1 MILESGAKAR
11 TIKKYLGK
19 GWIVDACNGHVQ
31 DLPTRGG
38 TKQDNKAMWSS
49 KEGELPNPPWS
60 YTDRAEKII
69 SKLRKKAQTNSVE
82 EIYIA
87 TDPDREGEFIAW
99 RLKEIFS
106 DYDSIYRVSF
116 NEITN
121 SAVQEAIES
130 PRDIDM
136 DLVDAAKVRRFMDRL
151 VGFRCSRF
159 SRSWNLASMGRV
171 QTPTLGFIVE
181 RELERDAHVPIPYHS
196 IKVDSNGVSFK
207 VRFHEK
213 DDEGAWKDDDG
224 KHHPDRTFD
233 GELAESAMGK
243 IRDSNG
249 LVLESVREGKNHR
262 KPQPPFTTE
271 SMLRA
276 ANGRM
281 GWSIGRT
288 NRVATSLYQS
298 GHITYIRT
306 DSTRTSKAARDNI
319 RSLIEKEYGSNH
331 LGSGALGPDAK
342 KGASNVQ
349 DAHEAIRP
357 TQPEVKTLTDVD
369 ADQQSLYRL
378 IWGRF
383 AASQMSDSVR
393 ERRDLVAKV
402 SDLELQLY
410 GTSSW
415 RIHAGWEAVYST
427 DKDVQTEPPEVG
439 FEVGETWEFNSTE
452 ENPLLTSDE
461 TKPPRRFTESS
472 IIQEMKKADIGR
484 PSTYLTTV
492 GKLVDRGYADKEG
505 SSLIPTDQ
513 GRLLWIEVVP
523 FYGTDENS
531 SGTISE
537 GLFTPRFTALMES
550 SLDEVEDGDTSGAI
564 VWHKFV
570 TDFRNMHNIAL
581 ELRKQKPTVKQ
592 LNFIMNRTSRMSEDS
607 KSELFQGKNSDE
619 LTGEDARRIIEELN
633 NSSDGDIPPSE
644 KQMALIIKLA
654 DKNSVDLEPIL
665 TELGHKDLDE
675 LTGGRD
681 GTASSLINKLIGID
695 KDSPAT
701 EKQVAAIKSMSE
713 NLEISIEDAMAIGEV
728 STIEEITKNEAS
740 SLIGTMKK
748 MIQSRK
754 RQQKK

>member
-130 PRDIDM
+130 PREIDM

-233 GELAESAMGK
+233 GELAESAMEK
-243 IRDSNG
+243 IRDSDG
-249 LVLESVREGKNHR
+249 LVLESVKEGKTNR
-262 KPQPPFTTE
+262 KPQPSFTTE

-288 NRVATSLYQS
+288 NRVATALYQS

-306 DSTRTSKAARDNI
+306 DSTRTSKAARDRI
-319 RSLIEKEYGSNH
+319 RSLIEKEYGSNY

-393 ERRDLVAKV
+393 ERRDLVAKA
-402 SDLELQLY
+402 SNLELQLY

-415 RIHAGWEAVYST
+415 RIHAGWEAVYSAE
-427 DKDVQTEPPEVG
+427 KDVKTEPPGVG
-439 FEVGETWEFNSTE
+439 FEIGTTWGFTSTE

-472 IIQEMKKADIGR
+472 IIREMKKADIGR

-492 GKLVDRGYADKEG
+492 GKLVDRGYVDKDG
-505 SSLIPTDQ
+505 SSLIPTDK

-523 FYGTDENS
+523 FYGSDENS

-550 SLDEVEDGDTSGAI
+550 NLDEVEDGDTSGAI

-570 TDFRNMHNIAL
+570 TDFRTMHNIAL

-592 LNFIMNRTSRMSEDS
+592 LNFIINRTSRMSDDS
-607 KSELFQGKNSDE
+607 KSELFQGKNIDE

-644 KQMALIIKLA
+644 KQMALIIRLA

-665 TELGHKDLDE
+665 TELGHNDLDE

-701 EKQVAAIKSMSE
+701 EKQVATIKSMSE

-728 STIEEITKNEAS
+728 TTIDEITKNEAS
-740 SLIGTMKK
+740 GLIGTMKK

>member
-213 DDEGAWKDDDG
+213 DDDNAWKDDDG

-233 GELAESAMGK
+233 GELAESAMEK
-243 IRDSNG
+243 IRDSDG
-249 LVLESVREGKNHR
+249 LVLESVKEGKTNR

-288 NRVATSLYQS
+288 NRVATALYQS

-306 DSTRTSKAARDNI
+306 DSTRTSKAARDRI

-357 TQPEVKTLTDVD
+357 TQPEVKILTDVD

-393 ERRDLVAKV
+393 ERRDLVAKA

-415 RIHAGWEAVYST
+415 RIHAGWEAVYSA
-427 DKDVQTEPPEVG
+427 DKDVKTEPPAVG
-439 FEVGETWEFNSTE
+439 FELGTTWGFTSNE

-492 GKLVDRGYADKEG
+492 GKLVDRGYVDKEG

-523 FYGTDENS
+523 FYGSDENS

-570 TDFRNMHNIAL
+570 SDFRNMHNIAL

-592 LNFIMNRTSRMSEDS
+592 LNFIKNRTSRMSDDS
-607 KSELFQGKNSDE
+607 KSELFQGKNIDE

-633 NSSDGDIPPSE
+633 NSSEGDIPPSE
-644 KQMALIIKLA
+644 KQMALIIRLA

-665 TELGHKDLDE
+665 TELGHNDLC
-675 LTGGRD
+675 LLYTSPSPRD
-681 GTASSLINKLIGID
+681 
-695 KDSPAT
+695 
-701 EKQVAAIKSMSE
+701 
-713 NLEISIEDAMAIGEV
+713 
-728 STIEEITKNEAS
+728 
-740 SLIGTMKK
+740 
-748 MIQSRK
+748 
-754 RQQKK
+754 

>member
-19 GWIVDACNGHVQ
+19 GWIVDACKGHVQ

-49 KEGELPNPPWS
+49 KEGELPEPPWS
-60 YTDRAEKII
+60 WTDRAENVIA
-69 SKLRKKAQTNSVE
+69 KLRKKADANSVE

-121 SAVQEAIES
+121 SAVQQAIES
-130 PRDIDM
+130 PREIDM

-181 RELERDAHVPIPYHS
+181 RELERDVHVPIPYHS
-196 IKVDSNGVSFK
+196 IKVDSNGVTFK

-213 DDEGAWKDDDG
+213 NDENAWKDDDG
-224 KHHPDRTFD
+224 KHHPNRTFD
-233 GELAESAMGK
+233 GDLAEETIEF
-243 IRDSNG
+243 IRNSGEMSLN
-249 LVLESVREGKNHR
+249 SVKEGKNHR

-288 NRVATSLYQS
+288 NRVATALYQS

-306 DSTRTSKAARDNI
+306 DSTRTSKAARDRI
-319 RSLIEKEYGSNH
+319 RSIIKKEYGSNH
-331 LGSGALGPDAK
+331 LGSGALGPDTK

-357 TQPEVKTLTDVD
+357 TQPEVKTLSGTD
-369 ADQQSLYRL
+369 ADQESLYRL

-383 AASQMSDSVR
+383 AASQMSDSIR
-393 ERRDLVAKV
+393 ERRDLVATV
-402 SDLELQLY
+402 ENLDLPLY

-415 RIHAGWEAVYST
+415 RIHAGWESVYSAE
-427 DKDVQTEPPEVG
+427 KDVKTEPPEIG
-439 FEVGETWEFNSTE
+439 FEIGSDWAFIPSD
-452 ENPLLTSDE
+452 ENPTLTSDE

-492 GKLVDRGYADKEG
+492 GKLVDRGYVKKDG
-505 SSLIPTDQ
+505 SSLIPTQ
-513 GRLLWIEVVP
+513 HGRMLWIDVVP
-523 FYGTDENS
+523 FYGSEENS

-550 SLDEVEDGDTSGAI
+550 NLDRVEEGNTSGAI
-564 VWHKFV
+564 VWHQFV
-570 TDFRNMHNIAL
+570 SDFRNMHNNAL
-581 ELRKQKPTVKQ
+581 ELRKQKPTIKQ
-592 LNFIMNRTSRMSEDS
+592 LNFIENRISRLPEET
-607 KSELFQGKNSDE
+607 KSELFQGKHIDD
-619 LTGEDARRIIEELN
+619 LTGEDARRIIEDLN
-633 NSSDGDIPPSE
+633 KSNNGDIPPSE
-644 KQMALIIKLA
+644 KQMALIIRLA
-654 DKNSVDLEPIL
+654 DKNAVDLDKLLEAV
-665 TELGHKDLDE
+665 GHKDLEE
-675 LTGGRD
+675 LTGGRE
-681 GTASSLINKLIGID
+681 GTASELINQLITID
-695 KDSPAT
+695 KNSPAT
-701 EKQVAAIKSMSE
+701 EKQVATIISMSE
-713 NLEISIEDAMAIGEV
+713 NLQISIEDAMALADTT
-728 STIEEITKNEAS
+728 TIDEITKNDAS
-740 SLIGTMKK
+740 GLIDRMKK

>member
-181 RELERDAHVPIPYHS
+181 RELQRDAHVPIPYHS

-233 GELAESAMGK
+233 GELAESAIKK
-243 IRDSNG
+243 IRDSDG
-249 LVLESVREGKNHR
+249 LVLESVREGKTNR

-306 DSTRTSKAARDNI
+306 DSTRTSKAARDRI

-369 ADQQSLYRL
+369 ADQKSLYRL

-415 RIHAGWEAVYST
+415 RIHAGWEVVYSA
-427 DKDVQTEPPEVG
+427 DKDVKTEPPGVG
-439 FEVGETWEFNSTE
+439 FEIGTTWGFTSTE

-492 GKLVDRGYADKEG
+492 GKLVDRGYVDKEG

-513 GRLLWIEVVP
+513 GRLLWIDVVP
-523 FYGTDENS
+523 FYGSDENS

-550 SLDEVEDGDTSGAI
+550 SLDEVEEGDTSGAV

-581 ELRKQKPTVKQ
+581 ELRKEKPTVKQ
-592 LNFIMNRTSRMSEDS
+592 RNFIINRTTRMEDDA
-607 KSELFQGKNSDE
+607 KSELFQGKNIDE

-644 KQMALIIKLA
+644 KQMALIIRLA
-654 DKNSVDLEPIL
+654 DKNSVDLETL
-665 TELGHKDLDE
+665 LKELDLNDLEE

-701 EKQVAAIKSMSE
+701 EKQVATIKSMAE

-728 STIEEITKNEAS
+728 TTIDEITKNEAS
-740 SLIGTMKK
+740 GLIGTMKK

>member
-181 RELERDAHVPIPYHS
+181 RELQRDAHIPIPYHS

-233 GELAESAMGK
+233 GELAESAIEK
-243 IRDSNG
+243 IRDSDG
-249 LVLESVREGKNHR
+249 LVLESVKEGKTNR

-288 NRVATSLYQS
+288 NRVATTLYQS

-306 DSTRTSKAARDNI
+306 DSTRTSKAARDRI

-393 ERRDLVAKV
+393 ERRDLIAKA

-415 RIHAGWEAVYST
+415 RIHAGWEAVYSA
-427 DKDVQTEPPEVG
+427 DKDVKTEPPAVG
-439 FEVGETWEFNSTE
+439 FELGTTWGFTSNE

-492 GKLVDRGYADKEG
+492 GKLVDRGYVDKEG

-523 FYGTDENS
+523 FYGSDENS

-592 LNFIMNRTSRMSEDS
+592 LNFIINRTSRMSDDS
-607 KSELFQGKNSDE
+607 KSGLFQGKNIDE

-644 KQMALIIKLA
+644 KQMALIIRLA

-665 TELGHKDLDE
+665 TELGHNDLDE

-701 EKQVAAIKSMSE
+701 EKQVATINSMSE
-713 NLEISIEDAMAIGEV
+713 NLGISIEDAMAIGEV
-728 STIEEITKNEAS
+728 TTIDEITKNEAS
-740 SLIGTMKK
+740 GLIGTMKK